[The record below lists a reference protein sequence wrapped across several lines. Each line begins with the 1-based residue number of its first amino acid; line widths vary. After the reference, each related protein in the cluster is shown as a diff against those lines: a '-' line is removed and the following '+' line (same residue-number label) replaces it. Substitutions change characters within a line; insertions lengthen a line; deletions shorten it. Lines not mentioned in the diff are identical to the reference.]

1 MWAPGLEPTTWT
13 DPIWLAGT
21 PLKVIWVPGSA
32 LPVPGDGN
40 TLTAGGCASAPGAT
54 ISNTNA
60 ATNVTANA
68 LLTPAFS
75 CLRTSC
81 NL

>member
-1 MWAPGLEPTTWT
+1 MF
-13 DPIWLAGT
+13 
-21 PLKVIWVPGSA
+21 
-32 LPVPGDGN
+32 GDGY
-40 TLTAGGCASAPGAT
+40 TLTAGGCPKAAGAT

-60 ATNVTANA
+60 ATEVAANA
-68 LLTPAFS
+68 LLVLAFS